1 MRQTTP
7 TTNVYIN
14 IKIFSTQLF
23 DLLPFESESFEVSY
37 IPNCFKL
44 LFVQCVGGGTG
55 GGNDGGGLGRNSG

>member
-14 IKIFSTQLF
+14 IKIFSTRLF
-23 DLLPFESESFEVSY
+23 DLLPFGSESFGVSY

-44 LFVQCVGGGTG
+44 LFVQCVVGGTG
-55 GGNDGGGLGRNSG
+55 GDNDGGGLGGNSG